1 MRQAEFYWL
10 SWKARRRRLSRGG
23 PAARQ
28 HLKPGMG
35 FKQTIAM
42 RYGRRH
48 RQPSRRPR

>member
-10 SWKARRRRLSRGG
+10 SWKARRRRLSQGG
-23 PAARQ
+23 SAARQ
-28 HLKPGMG
+28 YLKPVTGL
-35 FKQTIAM
+35 KQTIAM